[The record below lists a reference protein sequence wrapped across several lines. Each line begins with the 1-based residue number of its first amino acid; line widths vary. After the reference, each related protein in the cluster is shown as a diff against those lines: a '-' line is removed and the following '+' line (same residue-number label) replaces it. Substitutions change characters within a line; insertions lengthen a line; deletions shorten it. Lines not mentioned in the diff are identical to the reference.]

1 MFAYKLIIR
10 IYLNYFNLES
20 GSSSYEKPLS
30 KYIDAKDFKIFKEML
45 GMKFEDLNYINMNNK
60 SRSRLLNYLIEYY
73 SLHLQMFK
81 TPKSID
87 VLSEIF
93 K

>member
-1 MFAYKLIIR
+1 
-10 IYLNYFNLES
+10 
-20 GSSSYEKPLS
+20 
-30 KYIDAKDFKIFKEML
+30 ML